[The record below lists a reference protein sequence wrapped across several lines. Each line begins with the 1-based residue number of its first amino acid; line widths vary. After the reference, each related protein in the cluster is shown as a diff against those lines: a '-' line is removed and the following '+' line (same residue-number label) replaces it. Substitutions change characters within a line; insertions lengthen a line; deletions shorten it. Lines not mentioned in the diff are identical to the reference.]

1 MFVINSNFSLFKS
14 KCCFHNKTVQ
24 KYIFFH
30 KKGHFFFMKTQKKS
44 CLFFC
49 FLIVFPGFQAE
60 DHQHGNRDG
69 GTDTVTN
76 RT

>member
-30 KKGHFFFMKTQKKS
+30 KKGHFFFMKTQKNHA
-44 CLFFC
+44 CFFA
-49 FLIVFPGFQAE
+49 FSSSFPAFRQKITNMAIVMAAPIP
-60 DHQHGNRDG
+60 
-69 GTDTVTN
+69 
-76 RT
+76 